1 MGTTMTFN
9 CADALAEVEN
19 DFRAMEMTT
28 RAGKTVKLRNML
40 LLSDE
45 GLASAMTIL
54 KSMDGAKETESFI
67 GLLPKLK
74 DLLLL
79 VADKPADLKKEMADW
94 PLGMAMQ
101 AVQAWQEA
109 TELGEAQPSDS

>member
-1 MGTTMTFN
+1 MTFN
-9 CADALAEVEN
+9 CADALAEIEK
-19 DFRAMEMTT
+19 DFTALEMTT
-28 RAGKTVKLRNML
+28 RAGKTVKLRNL
-40 LLSDE
+40 LLLPDE
-45 GLASAMTIL
+45 GLQSAMVIL
-54 KSMDGAKETESFI
+54 KSLDDAKEGGGTETI

-101 AVQAWQEA
+101 VVQAWQEE
-109 TELGEAQPSDS
+109 TELGEAQHSDS